1 MMAKTRLPPIHIL
14 LTPLGSTVDII
25 LAPLD
30 RWKPEII
37 YAFTSMD
44 SSIQGV
50 EENLRY
56 AWNINCGPN
65 GPPDVRKV
73 SIEEPW
79 LGNTVQNVMAEFD
92 RVIEN
97 TLLEFPNREIKWHVS
112 VTGGT
117 NLMAIGMALS
127 ATTHLMEVYY
137 TLPGD
142 KHPEL
147 RAHPSKLVVDIPLFE
162 HLGPAVHLLRKSAT
176 KVKLYEI
183 IKKSP
188 NPITVDRMVRDM
200 GTTDKAVYAQL
211 KPLIDCGLVVKG
223 DGSTYSTTTTGDLA
237 YQRWK
242 GSPQS

>member
-1 MMAKTRLPPIHIL
+1 M
-14 LTPLGSTVDII
+14 
-25 LAPLD
+25 
-30 RWKPEII
+30 
-37 YAFTSMD
+37 
-44 SSIQGV
+44 
-50 EENLRY
+50 
-56 AWNINCGPN
+56 
-65 GPPDVRKV
+65 
-73 SIEEPW
+73 
-79 LGNTVQNVMAEFD
+79 
-92 RVIEN
+92 
-97 TLLEFPNREIKWHVS
+97 EFPNREIKWHVS

-162 HLGPAVHLLRKSAT
+162 HLGPAVHLLRKSPT
-176 KVKLYEI
+176 KVKLYET

-188 NPITVDRMVRDM
+188 NPITVGRMVRDM

>member
-1 MMAKTRLPPIHIL
+1 MHIL
-14 LTPLGSTVDII
+14 LTPLGMTVDII
-25 LAPLD
+25 EAPLD
-30 RWKPEII
+30 KWKPEII
-37 YAFTSMD
+37 FAFTSMEE
-44 SSIQGV
+44 SIHRV

-73 SIEEPW
+73 AIEQPW
-79 LGNTVQNVMAEFD
+79 LANTIQDVMTAFD
-92 RVIEN
+92 QVIED
-97 TLLEFPNREIKWHVS
+97 TVLEFPSRDIKWHVS

-147 RAHPSKLVVDIPLFE
+147 RAHPSKLVIDIPLFE
-162 HLGPAVHLLRKSAT
+162 RLGPAVGLLRKSST
-176 KVKLYEI
+176 KVKLYES
-183 IKKSP
+183 IKRSP
-188 NPITVDRMVRDM
+188 TPITVNRMVTHM

-211 KPLIDCGLVVKG
+211 KPLLDKGLVAKT
-223 DGSTYSTTTTGDLA
+223 DGSTYSVTKIGDLA

>member
-1 MMAKTRLPPIHIL
+1 MAQAILPPIHIL
-14 LTPLGSTVDII
+14 LTPLGATVDII

-30 RWKPEII
+30 KWKPEII
-37 YAFTSMD
+37 YAFTSMEA
-44 SSIQGV
+44 SIQGV

-56 AWNINCGPN
+56 AWNLNCGPN

-73 SIEEPW
+73 PIEKPW
-79 LGNTVQNVMAEFD
+79 LANTIQDVMAAFD
-92 RVIEN
+92 QVIED
-97 TLLEFPNREIKWHVS
+97 TIQEFPHREIKWHVS

-147 RAHPSKLVVDIPLFE
+147 RATPSKLVVDIPLFE
-162 HLGPAVHLLRKSAT
+162 QLGPAVNLLRKSPT
-176 KVKLYEI
+176 KVKIYELL
-183 IKKSP
+183 KKSP
-188 NPITVDRMVRDM
+188 TPLRVEAIAKNSM
-200 GTTDKAVYAQL
+200 TTDKAVYPQL
-211 KPLIDCGLVVKG
+211 KPMVEHGLVTKG
-223 DGSTYSTTTTGDLA
+223 DAATYFTTTVGDLA

-242 GSPQS
+242 GSTTS